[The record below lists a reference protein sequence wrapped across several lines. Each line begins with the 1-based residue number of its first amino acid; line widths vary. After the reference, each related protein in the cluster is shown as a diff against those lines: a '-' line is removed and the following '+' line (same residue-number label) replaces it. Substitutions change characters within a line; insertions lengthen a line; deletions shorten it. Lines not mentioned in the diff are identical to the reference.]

1 MGRKTVIN
9 KLTNSEKTA
18 LINKNNI
25 RLKDDFLMYLKSIQ
39 RSPGTIAGYDNDLL
53 IVFTY
58 IMEELGN
65 KDFQDVTKRDIIN
78 IQNWLINRG
87 NSSARIRRIKS
98 AISSLSNYCENIL
111 SDDDPEFSGF
121 RSIVRKIE
129 SPPLAPVRE
138 KTVLSEEEV
147 QEILDML
154 VERKKYDMACFVAL
168 AAYGGR
174 RKAEIPRFR
183 VSDFDDSKLICGGS
197 LWKSDPIK
205 TKGRGNGK
213 FLNCYTLAKRFRPYL
228 EMWMEE
234 RKREGIESEWLFPM
248 RSEPDKQLLISTIN
262 SWMESISKMT
272 GKNIYAHS
280 MRHFYA
286 TLLSNEGLPDNV
298 IKEILG
304 WSDISLVAVYVDRD
318 TEDTL
323 DMYFDENGIKQ
334 VEKKGLKDL

>member
-1 MGRKTVIN
+1 MSRKTIMN
-9 KLTNSEKTA
+9 RTTSPEKTA
-18 LINKNNI
+18 LINKNNLM
-25 RLKDDFLMYLKSIQ
+25 LKDDFLMYLKSIQ
-39 RSPGTIAGYDNDLL
+39 RSEGTIKGYDNDLL

-58 IMEELGN
+58 IMEELNN
-65 KDFQDVTKRDIIN
+65 KDFQSITKRDIIN
-78 IQNWLINRG
+78 IQNWLISKG
-87 NSSARIRRIKS
+87 NSSARIRRIKA

-111 SDDDPEFSGF
+111 ADDDPEFDGF

-147 QEILDML
+147 QEILDAL
-154 VERKKYDMACFVAL
+154 IERKKYDIACFIAL

-174 RKAEIPRFR
+174 RKSEIPRFR
-183 VSDFDDSKLICGGS
+183 VSDFGDDRLICGGS
-197 LWKSDPIK
+197 LWKSEPIK

-228 EMWMEE
+228 ELWMAE
-234 RKREGIESEWLFPM
+234 RERLGIESEWLFPS
-248 RSEPDKQLLISTIN
+248 RIDPQQQLPITTIN
-262 SWMESISKMT
+262 SWMDSISSMT

-280 MRHFYA
+280 LRHFYA

-304 WSDISLVAVYVDRD
+304 WADISLVSVYVDRD
-318 TEDTL
+318 TADTL

-334 VEKKGLKDL
+334 VKKGLNDL

>member
-9 KLTNSEKTA
+9 KLTNPEKTA

-39 RSPGTIAGYDNDLL
+39 RSPGTIAGYNNDLL